1 MEVKERYTLVF
12 RRDASLD
19 PAQECSYV
27 TRGCVTNFRWNVRQ
41 VREREGGRGRGGRRG
56 ARKKDRKT
64 REGVNEKE
72 RAMPGGREG
81 GGGGLRQF

>member
-1 MEVKERYTLVF
+1 MKERERERGCRGKGEGRAGKEEVEVKERYTLVF

-41 VREREGGRGRGGRRG
+41 VRERE
-56 ARKKDRKT
+56 
-64 REGVNEKE
+64 
-72 RAMPGGREG
+72 
-81 GGGGLRQF
+81 